1 MTYHS
6 LTQSKQTQNEI
17 REKLQVAI
25 DKLEEEQVELIE
37 KIQ

>member
-6 LTQSKQTQNEI
+6 LTQSKQTQIEI